1 MSAILVIGSYN
12 VGLTVVAAAIP
23 RPGETVLGSE
33 FHMGPGGKG
42 SNQAI
47 GIRRLGGDVRFV
59 CKVGDDVFGRSARE
73 LFAAEGLDA
82 TVLADPDAATGA
94 GIITVDEAGQN
105 AIAVAPGANARLS
118 PADVRGTMSDWFDW
132 LLLQLETP
140 VETVRAAAAAAR
152 DAGARVVLNPAPAG
166 QLPDDLLDLI
176 HVLTPN
182 ETELEVLAG
191 RPVSSVEQA
200 RDAAQSV
207 RRPGQHVVVTRGAAG
222 ALWVSDEGPVEIPG
236 VRVEEVVDTTGAG
249 DAFNAALVFALAE
262 GRAVQDAIAL
272 ANRAGA
278 FCVTRKGV
286 VDGLPR
292 LEDLE

>member
-1 MSAILVIGSYN
+1 VSSILVIGSYN
-12 VGLTVVAAAIP
+12 VGLTVVAPTIP
-23 RPGETVLGSE
+23 RAGETVLGSE
-33 FHMGPGGKG
+33 FHMDPGGKG

-73 LFAAEGLDA
+73 LFVAEGLET
-82 TVLADPDAATGA
+82 TVLTDPDAATGA
-94 GIITVDEAGQN
+94 GIIAVDEGGQN

-118 PADVRGTMSDWFDW
+118 PIDVRGIMSDWFDW
-132 LLLQLETP
+132 LLVQLETP
-140 VETVRAAAAAAR
+140 VETVWAAAAAAR

-166 QLPDDLLDLI
+166 PIPDDLLDLV

-191 RPVSSVEQA
+191 RPVSSVEEA
-200 RDAAQSV
+200 REAAESL
-207 RRPGQHVVVTRGAAG
+207 RRPEQHLVVTRGAAG
-222 ALWVSDEGPVEIPG
+222 ALWLSEEGAVEIPG
-236 VRVEEVVDTTGAG
+236 AGVDEVVDTTGAG
-249 DAFNAALVFALAE
+249 DAFNAGLVFALAE
-262 GRAVQDAIAL
+262 GRAMRDAIEL

-278 FCVTRKGV
+278 FCVTRRGV